1 MLTLASITCLLILVL
16 LATFESALAQ
26 LSDVQLRVLLVEQER
41 RFRSRL
47 LRELVENRQRLL
59 LTLSMGMHLMTV
71 LLAITTVFLF
81 QRWEVEHPLA
91 AGLVAMILVVGVFRQ
106 FLPRL
111 LVQNDPER
119 MLLRLLPVIS
129 AFYALFWP
137 PAYPIYRA
145 LQAAKARTPEPPEEE
160 SSGEEIQAFI
170 DVGEQEGIIE
180 ESEGQLIQSIVE
192 LGDRRVRDVMT
203 PRSDIV
209 AIPLQTTIEDAL
221 RTMVETR
228 YSRLPVYR
236 EHLDD
241 IEGIVVLRDLVAAY
255 LAGRGNERVTA
266 AMRPAYFVPETK
278 GAAELLQEM
287 KRARLHIALVVDEY
301 GGIAGLVTLEDLL
314 EEIIGEIHDE
324 GQPEPAEILA
334 QPDGTFLVKGTT
346 DVRKLELFFR
356 TEIESDDFTTV
367 AGLILKHLDHL
378 PTVGEGIE
386 YKGFRFEVVD
396 ADARRIRTVRVHP
409 PPPPSPSPE
418 EEGGISHATTARR

>member
-1 MLTLASITCLLILVL
+1 MLTLASIVCLLILVL

-26 LSDVQLRVLLVEQER
+26 LSDVQLRILLVEHER
-41 RFRSRL
+41 RFRPRR

-59 LTLSMGMHLMTV
+59 LTLSMGIQLMIV
-71 LLAITTVFLF
+71 LLTIAAVSLF
-81 QRWEVEHPLA
+81 ERWGVEYPLTA
-91 AGLVAMILVVGVFRQ
+91 SLIVMILIISLFRQ

-119 MLLRLLPVIS
+119 MLLRLLPVFS

-145 LQAAKARTPEPPEEE
+145 LQAAKARMPEPPEEE
-160 SSGEEIQAFI
+160 SSGEEIQALI

-209 AIPLQTTIEDAL
+209 AISVQATIEEAL

-241 IEGIVVLRDLVAAY
+241 VEGIVVLRDLVAAH
-255 LAGRGNERVTA
+255 LAGRAKEQVTVA
-266 AMRPAYFVPETK
+266 LRPAYFVPETK
-278 GAAELLQEM
+278 RAAELLQEM

-301 GGIAGLVTLEDLL
+301 GGVAGVVTLEDLL

-346 DVRKLELFFR
+346 DVRKLELFFH

-378 PTVGEGIE
+378 PAVGEGIE
-386 YKGFRFEVVD
+386 YKGFRFEVVE
-396 ADARRIRTVRVHP
+396 ADARRIRTVRIHP
-409 PPPPSPSPE
+409 PSPSPSPE
-418 EEGGISHATTARR
+418 EKGGISHAAAAGR

>member
-1 MLTLASITCLLILVL
+1 MMILVSIACLLILAL

-26 LSDVQLRVLLVEQER
+26 LSDVQLRVLLVEHER
-41 RFRSRL
+41 RVRPRL

-59 LTLSMGMHLMTV
+59 LTLSMGIQVLSV
-71 LLAITTVFLF
+71 LLAIGAVSLFERWGFRHALVASFL
-81 QRWEVEHPLA
+81 
-91 AGLVAMILVVGVFRQ
+91 AMILVISLFRQ

-111 LVQNDPER
+111 LTQNDPER
-119 MLLRLLPVIS
+119 MLLHLLPVFS
-129 AFYALFWP
+129 AFSTVFWP
-137 PAYPIYRA
+137 LAYPIYRT
-145 LQAAKARTPEPPEEE
+145 LQAVKARAPEPADDE
-160 SSGEEIQAFI
+160 SSDEEIQAFI

-192 LGDRRVRDVMT
+192 LGDRGVRDVMT

-209 AIPLQTTIEDAL
+209 AISIRATVADAL

-228 YSRLPVYR
+228 CSRVPVYR

-241 IEGIVVLRDLVAAY
+241 VEGIVVLRDLVAAH
-255 LAGRGNERVTA
+255 LAGRGHEGVATV
-266 AMRPAYFVPETK
+266 MRPAYFVPETK
-278 GAAELLQEM
+278 RAAELLQEM
-287 KRARLHIALVVDEY
+287 KRSHIRIALVVDEY

-314 EEIIGEIHDE
+314 KEIIGEICDE

-346 DVRKLELFFR
+346 DVRKLELVFH

-378 PTVGEGIE
+378 PAVGESIE

-409 PPPPSPSPE
+409 PPPSQGD
-418 EEGGISHATTARR
+418 EGIAHATAAQR

>member
-1 MLTLASITCLLILVL
+1 MVILLSIACLVILVL
-16 LATFESALAQ
+16 LATFESAVTQ
-26 LSDVQLRVLLVEQER
+26 LSEVQLRVLLAEHER
-41 RFRSRL
+41 SFHTRL

-59 LTLSMGMHLMTV
+59 LTLSMGIQLMIV
-71 LLAITTVFLF
+71 GLAIIAVSLF
-81 QRWEVEHPLA
+81 ERWGFEHVLTASLA
-91 AGLVAMILVVGVFRQ
+91 SMILVISVFRQ

-111 LVQNDPER
+111 LAQNDPER
-119 MLLRLLPVIS
+119 TLLRLLPVFS
-129 AFYALFWP
+129 AFYTLFWP

-145 LQAAKARTPEPPEEE
+145 LQALRARAPEPADQE

-180 ESEGQLIQSIVE
+180 ATEGQLIQSIVE

-203 PRSDIV
+203 PRGEIV
-209 AIPLQTTIEDAL
+209 AIPTRTTVEEAL
-221 RTMVETR
+221 RLMVETR

-241 IEGIVVLRDLVAAY
+241 IEGIVVLRDLVAAA
-255 LAGRGNERVTA
+255 LSGRMRERVTTM
-266 AMRPAYFVPETK
+266 MRPAYFVPETK
-278 GAAELLQEM
+278 RAAELLHEM
-287 KRARLHIALVVDEY
+287 KRAHLHIALVVDEY

-314 EEIIGEIHDE
+314 EEIVGEIHDE
-324 GQPEPAEILA
+324 GQAEPAEILE

-367 AGLILKHLDHL
+367 AGLILKRLDHL
-378 PTVGEGIE
+378 PTVGESVE

-396 ADARRIRTVRVHP
+396 ADARRIRTVRIHP
-409 PPPPSPSPE
+409 PPSAGEGSVPSAAAN
-418 EEGGISHATTARR
+418 GR

>member
-1 MLTLASITCLLILVL
+1 MMILVSIACLLILAL

-26 LSDVQLRVLLVEQER
+26 LSDVQLRVLLVEHER
-41 RFRSRL
+41 RVRPRL

-59 LTLSMGMHLMTV
+59 LTLSMGIQVLSV
-71 LLAITTVFLF
+71 LLAIGAVSLFERWGFRHALVASFL
-81 QRWEVEHPLA
+81 
-91 AGLVAMILVVGVFRQ
+91 AMILVISLFRQ

-111 LVQNDPER
+111 LTQNDPER
-119 MLLRLLPVIS
+119 MLLHLLPVFS
-129 AFYALFWP
+129 AFSTVFWP
-137 PAYPIYRA
+137 LAYPIYRA
-145 LQAAKARTPEPPEEE
+145 LQAVKARAPEPADDE
-160 SSGEEIQAFI
+160 SSDEEIQAFI

-209 AIPLQTTIEDAL
+209 AISIRATVADAL

-228 YSRLPVYR
+228 CSRVPVYR

-241 IEGIVVLRDLVAAY
+241 VEGIVVLRDLVAAH
-255 LAGRGNERVTA
+255 LAGRGHEGVATV
-266 AMRPAYFVPETK
+266 MRPAYFVPETK
-278 GAAELLQEM
+278 RAAELLQEM
-287 KRARLHIALVVDEY
+287 KRSHIRIALVVDEY

-314 EEIIGEIHDE
+314 KEIIGEICDE

-346 DVRKLELFFR
+346 DVRKLELVFH

-378 PTVGEGIE
+378 PAVGESIE

-409 PPPPSPSPE
+409 PPPSQGD
-418 EEGGISHATTARR
+418 EGIAHATAAQR